1 MSSGPV
7 VGQEEEIEEFTGT
20 VVTVCGSADA
30 MAAGT
35 LRSAARPQAQAPTL
49 PEQAA
54 TLQRLVDEG
63 EIARGGMGSIRTVLD
78 TGVLRRI
85 AMKLFDP
92 ATATDLVG
100 PTRFLEEARI
110 SGQLEHPNIV
120 PVHEVGLHPDG
131 TPAFFTMK
139 LVQGKTFTQLIV
151 EHAAEGRSAQQLERL
166 VHVLL
171 KVCDAV
177 AFAHSRGVIH
187 RDLKPSNVMVGT
199 HGQVYLMDWGL
210 ALLLP
215 PERRPVGQVER
226 ERVMLRPGSTAG
238 NPDPAGIVA
247 GTGAFMAPEQA
258 WGKIDDIDQRTD
270 VFGLGAILYQVLTKS
285 PPYRGRGFE
294 TVVLAQRCEIEP
306 PEARA
311 GAGVEL
317 PPELCRIAMRA
328 LSRDRNDRYPT
339 VEALA
344 SEIQQALRGGL
355 WLSTRVFAP
364 GELVVREGERG
375 DAAYIIQEG
384 HCEAYKTEG
393 GRRIPLR
400 SMGPGEA
407 FGETAVFTEHP
418 RTASVEATTRLVLR
432 VVTREALEAELAA
445 SPSIAAFVRALAE
458 RFRDL
463 DARLARAPR

>member
-1 MSSGPV
+1 
-7 VGQEEEIEEFTGT
+7 VGQEAEFEEFTGT
-20 VVTVCGSADA
+20 IVTVRGSADA
-30 MAAGT
+30 MLAGT
-35 LRSAARPQAQAPTL
+35 LRSAARPLAEAVVLSAPA
-49 PEQAA
+49 P
-54 TLQRLVDEG
+54 QRLVDEG
-63 EIARGGMGSIRTVLD
+63 EIARGGMGSIRAVLD
-78 TGVLRRI
+78 TGVLRRL
-85 AMKLFDP
+85 AMKLLEP
-92 ATATDLVG
+92 TAADLAG

-120 PVHEVGLHPDG
+120 PVHDVGLHPDG

-139 LVQGKTFTQLIV
+139 LVQGKTFKELIL
-151 EHAAEGRSAQQLERL
+151 EHPTDGRSGEHLERL
-166 VHVLL
+166 VNVLL

-177 AFAHSRGVIH
+177 AFAHTRGVIH

-215 PERRPVGQVER
+215 PERQPAGQIDS
-226 ERVMLRPGSTAG
+226 ERVRLQPGSMAG
-238 NPDPAGIVA
+238 NADPAGTIA

-258 WGKIDDIDQRTD
+258 MGKIDAIDQRTD

-285 PPYRGRGFE
+285 SPYRGRSLE
-294 TVVLAQRCEIEP
+294 TVLLAQKCEIEP
-306 PEARA
+306 PEARV

-328 LSRDRNDRYPT
+328 LSREPGARYQT
-339 VEALA
+339 VDAFA
-344 SEIQQALRGGL
+344 SEIQRALRGGL
-355 WLSTRVFAP
+355 WLSTRTFAP
-364 GELVVREGERG
+364 GDIVVREGERG

-393 GRRIPLR
+393 GARVTLR

-407 FGETAVFTEHP
+407 FGETAVLTEHP

-432 VVTREALEAELAA
+432 VVTREALQAELAA

-463 DARLARAPR
+463 DARLARLRGGGHD